1 MSVKGSNVVGLDLR
15 ALIRISNVPKDW
27 VAARTSAHHIDD
39 VQIVEGVR
47 SLKPGP
53 RVVEIQMNRI
63 VGCKAA
69 VDAVKEVDF
78 VTFVMEDGKLGT
90 IKEPAGVQTID
101 FDEVSPVLAAVGKI
115 EASGR
120 GAERPVGRSYAS
132 VRSSRALPRTGG
144 YVDDEAGLSTIFGGR
159 GSRNRLNRLDR
170 IRRNLIGEHLAL
182 LIGDR
187 LSVYRKRV
195 RGVVAKTMEKTLGIG
210 HGTGR
215 SPRD

>member
-1 MSVKGSNVVGLDLR
+1 
-15 ALIRISNVPKDW
+15 
-27 VAARTSAHHIDD
+27 
-39 VQIVEGVR
+39 
-47 SLKPGP
+47 
-53 RVVEIQMNRI
+53 
-63 VGCKAA
+63 
-69 VDAVKEVDF
+69 
-78 VTFVMEDGKLGT
+78 MEDGKLGT

-187 LSVYRKRV
+187 LSVYRKQVRRV
-195 RGVVAKTMEKTLGIG
+195 IAKTMEETVGIRRD
-210 HGTGR
+210 TGR
-215 SPRD
+215 GQGDERAERRRLALKRHLVEQVAVYIRVRGWVIVHQVFGFNGHSG